1 MIHAIRAVSQQL
13 ANPLF
18 EKAKDLV
25 SWMGAIQAQ
34 DYNMCKWATGIR
46 LKSSTISDI
55 ERALGKGEI
64 LRTHIMRPTW
74 HLITAEDI
82 CWMLEL
88 CREKIKAA
96 SASRDKY
103 LEISEKLFA
112 RTTDLIAKMLEG
124 NNHLTRRQI
133 ADNLNRAGI
142 KTDTSRMIH
151 FMYRA
156 EAEGI
161 VCSGADKEKQ
171 QTYALI
177 SERIKSVKT
186 LNKDEALATL
196 ATKYF
201 QSHSPACLYDFNW
214 WSGLSISDCRRAI
227 YLIDS
232 DLIKEKTSSASI
244 LFTHNSLDIKSTF
257 VDCICLLPSFDE
269 FLISYKNRD
278 AVININDQCKAFTK
292 NGIFHPTV
300 MHNGKITGTWNRTIS
315 RNTAE
320 ITISLFDKKLKIDT
334 ELLEKAKNKYLSFI
348 SLAKQ

>member
-1 MIHAIRAVSQQL
+1 MIHTIRAISQQL
-13 ANPLF
+13 VSTLF
-18 EKAKDLV
+18 EKAKDIV

-46 LKSSTISDI
+46 LKSATISDM
-55 ERALGKGEI
+55 ECALAKGEI

-74 HLITAEDI
+74 HLVADEDI

-103 LEISEKLFA
+103 LEITEKLFS
-112 RTTDLIAKMLEG
+112 RTNCLIAKMLEG

-177 SERIKSVKT
+177 SERVKSIKT
-186 LNKDEALATL
+186 LNKDEALVKL

-201 QSHSPACLYDFNW
+201 QSHSPASLHDFNW
-214 WSGLSISDCRRAI
+214 WSGLSISDCRHAI
-227 YLIDS
+227 YLIDNN
-232 DLIKEKTSSASI
+232 LIKEKTSIASA
-244 LFTHNSLDIKSTF
+244 LFIHDSLDIKSTF
-257 VDCICLLPSFDE
+257 DDYICLLPSFDE

-300 MHNGKITGTWNRTIS
+300 MHNGKIAGTWKRTVIKDKV
-315 RNTAE
+315 E
-320 ITISLFDKKLKIDT
+320 IKVSLFDEKSGIDT
-334 ELLEKAKNKYLSFI
+334 GLLEKAKNKYLSFI
-348 SLAKQ
+348 SLTKQ